1 MNTHSY
7 EYIHIHPISKSKSER
22 VSRLDPKIHE
32 VGHQERLTVDGNVA
46 SH

>member
-7 EYIHIHPISKSKSER
+7 EYTHVHPISMSTSER
-22 VSRLDPKIHE
+22 VSRFDPKIHE
-32 VGHQERLTVDGNVA
+32 IGHQERLTIDGDVA

>member
-7 EYIHIHPISKSKSER
+7 KYMYVHPISMVTFER
-22 VSRLDPKIHE
+22 LGRLDFKIHE
-32 VGHQERLTVDGNVA
+32 VDHQGCLAIDGDVA